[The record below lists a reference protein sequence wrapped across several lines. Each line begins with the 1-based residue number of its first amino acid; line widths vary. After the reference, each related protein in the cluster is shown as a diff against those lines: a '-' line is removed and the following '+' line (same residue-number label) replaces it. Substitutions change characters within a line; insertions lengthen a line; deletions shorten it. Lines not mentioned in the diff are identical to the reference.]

1 MKKLALWL
9 LFWGA
14 LLLFAGQTGRA
25 VGELLL
31 RADYFQNRPLI
42 LIDPGHGGEDGGAT
56 GASGESEKEL
66 NLSIALALAEEL
78 KDHGCQVLLTRDT
91 DTALGDQNLSTVAQR
106 KRSDLQERARV
117 AEESGAQALVSIH
130 QNFFEESQYSGAQM
144 FYSPNHPDSQRL
156 AECLRSQVVKSLRP
170 ENRRESKEAGEGIYL
185 LEQCR
190 IPGVLVECGFLSNP
204 QEAGKLT
211 DPQYQRSLAQA
222 LCRGIQEFLEGEAQ
236 G

>member
-1 MKKLALWL
+1 M
-9 LFWGA
+9 
-14 LLLFAGQTGRA
+14 
-25 VGELLL
+25 
-31 RADYFQNRPLI
+31 
-42 LIDPGHGGEDGGAT
+42 
-56 GASGESEKEL
+56 
-66 NLSIALALAEEL
+66 
-78 KDHGCQVLLTRDT
+78 
-91 DTALGDQNLSTVAQR
+91 
-106 KRSDLQERARV
+106 
-117 AEESGAQALVSIH
+117 SIH

-156 AECLRSQVVKSLRP
+156 AECLRSQVVKSLQP

-185 LEQCR
+185 LEQCQ

-204 QEAGKLT
+204 QEAGKLA